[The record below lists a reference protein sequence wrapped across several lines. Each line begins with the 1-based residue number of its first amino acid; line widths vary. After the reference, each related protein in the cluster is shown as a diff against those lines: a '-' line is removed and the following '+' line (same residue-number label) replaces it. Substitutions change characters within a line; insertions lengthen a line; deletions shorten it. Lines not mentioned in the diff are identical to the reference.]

1 LDYSL
6 SYNNISRQKINEREK
21 FKKNRLNQERNM
33 KSRIGLMTFVSF
45 GVMVSL
51 MMSGCA
57 SDRQARKKAEID
69 QLQKKFEWWPT
80 DAKPSPIK
88 DERGG
93 FWWWPAEPG
102 KIKPWGNR
110 GYVYLYKII
119 YDYKEED
126 LPPAKPQEMRP
137 SLLIKKIIKN
147 VKVYFDY
154 DKSDLRSDA
163 KKILEEAVST
173 LGRNPE
179 TTILITGNADVRG
192 KENYNLKLGKRRA
205 EQVKTFML
213 DNGIVE
219 SRIKIV
225 SRGKLDAVAPITDLV
240 GMQKD
245 RNAQFMIAEVEE
257 VMLPA
262 PGANP
267 SKEPIAIIPEG
278 AQKLEEGKYISETQE
293 NVESAVK
300 VSTKEYVVK
309 KGDSLWK
316 IAEKELGSGHRWQYL
331 YELNKDRIKNSNK
344 LKAGQTLVIPI
355 E

>member
-1 LDYSL
+1 MKNGKGLVSVL
-6 SYNNISRQKINEREK
+6 S
-21 FKKNRLNQERNM
+21 FLVVVV
-33 KSRIGLMTFVSF
+33 LA
-45 GVMVSL
+45 L
-51 MMSGCA
+51 SGCA
-57 SDRQARKKAEID
+57 TDRQARKKAEID
-69 QLQKKFEWWPT
+69 AMQKEFEWWPT
-80 DAKPSPIK
+80 DAKPSPVK
-88 DERGG
+88 DPRGG

-102 KIKPWGNR
+102 QVKPWGNR

-119 YDYKEED
+119 YDYQEED

-163 KKILEEAVST
+163 KGILEDAVGV

-179 TTILITGNADVRG
+179 STILITGNADIRG
-192 KENYNLKLGKRRA
+192 PENYNLKLGKRRA
-205 EQVKTFML
+205 ERVKQFML
-213 DNGIVE
+213 ENGIPE
-219 SRIKIV
+219 TRIKIV

-262 PGANP
+262 PGTGAGAA
-267 SKEPIAIIPEG
+267 SAEPAVALPEG
-278 AQKLEEGKYISETQE
+278 ALKVDEGKYIAEVQE
-293 NVESAVK
+293 SVESAVK
-300 VSTKEYVVK
+300 VSTKEYTVK

-331 YELNKDRIKNSNK
+331 YELNKDRIKNSNR
-344 LKAGQTLVIPI
+344 LKPGQTLLIPV

>member
-1 LDYSL
+1 MLFL
-6 SYNNISRQKINEREK
+6 SFSAAAI
-21 FKKNRLNQERNM
+21 LV
-33 KSRIGLMTFVSF
+33 L
-45 GVMVSL
+45 
-51 MMSGCA
+51 SGCA
-57 SDRQARKKAEID
+57 SDREARKQAEID

-80 DAKPSPIK
+80 DAKPSPVK
-88 DERGG
+88 DTRGG

-102 KIKPWGNR
+102 QVKPWGNR
-110 GYVYLYKII
+110 GYVYMYKII
-119 YDYKEED
+119 YDYQDD

-154 DKSDLRSDA
+154 DKSGLRGDA
-163 KKILEEAVST
+163 KQILEDAVAL

-179 TTILITGNADVRG
+179 STILITGNADIRG
-192 KENYNLKLGKRRA
+192 KENYNLKLGKARA
-205 EQVKTFML
+205 EQVKSFML
-213 DNGIVE
+213 DNGIAE
-219 SRIKIV
+219 TRIKIV

-257 VMLPA
+257 IMLPA
-262 PGANP
+262 PGGAEGGVAA
-267 SKEPIAIIPEG
+267 SEASVVIPEG
-278 AQKLEEGKYISETQE
+278 AQKVEDGKYISETQE

-331 YELNKDRIKNSNK
+331 YEMNKDRIRNSNK
-344 LKAGQTLVIPI
+344 LKAGQILIIPI

>member
-1 LDYSL
+1 M
-6 SYNNISRQKINEREK
+6 
-21 FKKNRLNQERNM
+21 KKAYAAMR
-33 KSRIGLMTFVSF
+33 FVSVLTVVLF
-45 GVMVSL
+45 VA
-51 MMSGCA
+51 SGCA
-57 SDRQARKKAEID
+57 SDREARKKAELD

-80 DAKPSPIK
+80 DAKPSPVK
-88 DERGG
+88 DQRGG

-119 YDYKEED
+119 YDYKEEE

-154 DKSDLRSDA
+154 DKSSLRSDA
-163 KKILEEAVST
+163 KKILEDAVGL
-173 LGRNPE
+173 LGRNPD
-179 TTILITGNADVRG
+179 TTILITGNADIRG
-192 KENYNLKLGKRRA
+192 KENYNLKLGKARA
-205 EQVKTFML
+205 EQVKMFML
-213 DNGIVE
+213 DNGVAE

-245 RNAQFMIAEVEE
+245 RNAQFMIAQVEE

-262 PGANP
+262 PNIAANTPAEAASP
-267 SKEPIAIIPEG
+267 SAPAAVIPEG
-278 AQKLEEGKYISETQE
+278 AQKVEEGKYITETQE

-331 YELNKDRIKNSNK
+331 YEMNKDRIKNSNK
-344 LKAGQTLVIPI
+344 LKAGQVLIIPV

>member
-1 LDYSL
+1 M
-6 SYNNISRQKINEREK
+6 
-21 FKKNRLNQERNM
+21 KKAYAAMRFASVLAVVLFM
-33 KSRIGLMTFVSF
+33 A
-45 GVMVSL
+45 
-51 MMSGCA
+51 SGCA
-57 SDRQARKKAEID
+57 SDREARKKAEID
-69 QLQKKFEWWPT
+69 QLQKEFEWWPT
-80 DAKPSPIK
+80 DAKPSPVK

-93 FWWWPAEPG
+93 FWWWPDKPG
-102 KIKPWGNR
+102 KIQRWGNR

-119 YDYKEED
+119 YDYKEEE

-154 DKSDLRSDA
+154 DKSNLRSDA
-163 KKILEEAVST
+163 KKILEDAVGL

-179 TTILITGNADVRG
+179 TTILITGNADIRG
-192 KENYNLKLGKRRA
+192 KENYNLKLGKARA
-205 EQVKTFML
+205 DQVKSFML
-213 DNGIVE
+213 ENGIAE
-219 SRIKIV
+219 SRIKII

-257 VMLPA
+257 IMIPA
-262 PGANP
+262 PGTVAAEGTGTQGTV
-267 SKEPIAIIPEG
+267 EPAVVMPEG
-278 AQKLEEGKYISETQE
+278 AQKVEEGKYISETQE

-331 YELNKDRIKNSNK
+331 YEMNKDRIKNSNK
-344 LKAGQTLVIPI
+344 LKAGQTLIIPI

>member
-1 LDYSL
+1 M
-6 SYNNISRQKINEREK
+6 
-21 FKKNRLNQERNM
+21 KNRL
-33 KSRIGLMTFVSF
+33 GLASVLSF
-45 GVMVSL
+45 LLITSL
-51 MMSGCA
+51 ALSGCA

-69 QLQKKFEWWPT
+69 ALQKKFEWWPT
-80 DAKPSPIK
+80 DAKPSPVK

-93 FWWWPAEPG
+93 FWWWPDKPG
-102 KIKPWGNR
+102 KIQMWGNR
-110 GYVYLYKII
+110 GYVYLYKLI
-119 YDYKEED
+119 YDYREEE

-154 DKSDLRSDA
+154 DKSSLRSDA
-163 KKILEEAVST
+163 KKILEDAVGL

-179 TTILITGNADVRG
+179 TTILITGNADIRG
-192 KENYNLKLGKRRA
+192 KENYNLKLGKARA
-205 EQVKTFML
+205 DQVKSFML
-213 DNGIVE
+213 DNGIAE
-219 SRIKIV
+219 NRIKII

-257 VMLPA
+257 IMIPA
-262 PGANP
+262 PGTAAAAGAGTQGAVET
-267 SKEPIAIIPEG
+267 SVVIPEG
-278 AQKLEEGKYISETQE
+278 AQKVEEGKYVSETQE

-331 YELNKDRIKNSNK
+331 YEMNKDRIRNSNK
-344 LKAGQTLVIPI
+344 LRAGQVLIIPI

>member
-1 LDYSL
+1 MRKLYGAMRFL
-6 SYNNISRQKINEREK
+6 SVFI
-21 FKKNRLNQERNM
+21 LV
-33 KSRIGLMTFVSF
+33 LAV
-45 GVMVSL
+45 
-51 MMSGCA
+51 SGCA
-57 SDRQARKKAEID
+57 ADRQSRKKAEID
-69 QLQKKFEWWPT
+69 ALQKKFEWWPT
-80 DAKPSPIK
+80 DAKPSPVK

-102 KIKPWGNR
+102 QIKPWGNR

-163 KKILEEAVST
+163 RKILEDAVGI

-179 TTILITGNADVRG
+179 STILITGNADVRG
-192 KENYNLKLGKRRA
+192 TENYNLKLGKRRA
-205 EQVKTFML
+205 ESVKSFML
-213 DNGIVE
+213 ENGIPE
-219 SRIKIV
+219 DRIRIV

-245 RNAQFMIAEVEE
+245 RNAQFMIAEVDE
-257 VMLPA
+257 VMLPVPA
-262 PGANP
+262 GAIT
-267 SKEPIAIIPEG
+267 SKDTEPAVALPEG
-278 AQKLEEGKYISETQE
+278 AQKVEEGKYIAETQE

-300 VSTKEYVVK
+300 VSTKEYTVQ

-316 IAEKELGSGHRWQYL
+316 IAERELGSGHRWQYL
-331 YELNKDRIKNSNK
+331 YELNKDRIRNSNK
-344 LKAGQTLVIPI
+344 LRAGQKLIIPI

>member
-1 LDYSL
+1 MNNRTGLVSIL
-6 SYNNISRQKINEREK
+6 SFLVI
-21 FKKNRLNQERNM
+21 
-33 KSRIGLMTFVSF
+33 T
-45 GVMVSL
+45 GVVL
-51 MMSGCA
+51 SGCA
-57 SDRQARKKAEID
+57 SDRQARRKAENE

-80 DAKPSPIK
+80 DAKPSPVK

-93 FWWWPAEPG
+93 FWWWPDKPG
-102 KIKPWGNR
+102 EVKMWGNR
-110 GYVYLYKII
+110 GYVYLYKLI
-119 YDYKEED
+119 YDYKEEE
-126 LPPAKPQEMRP
+126 LPPAKAQEMRP

-147 VKVYFDY
+147 VKIYFDY
-154 DKSDLRSDA
+154 DKSDLRADA
-163 KKILEEAVST
+163 RKILEDAVGL

-179 TTILITGNADVRG
+179 SAILITGNADIRG
-192 KENYNLKLGKRRA
+192 PENYNLKLGKRRA
-205 EQVKTFML
+205 ERIKKFML
-213 DNGIVE
+213 DNGIPE

-257 VMLPA
+257 IMIPA
-262 PGANP
+262 PGSAAQG
-267 SKEPIAIIPEG
+267 SAGTTGAVEPAAVIPED
-278 AQKLEEGKYISETQE
+278 AQKLEEGKYITETQE

-300 VSTKEYVVK
+300 VSTKEYTVK

-344 LKAGQTLVIPI
+344 LKTGQKLVIPI